1 VSHHSHS
8 TPSLDRKG
16 FSILPVL
23 VACVLTVLTACSTV
37 GTQRASS
44 PASGPPSASPA
55 ATASFPGAVIDDEGT
70 RVALARPAER
80 VVSLSPANTETVFAL
95 GKGGNLLAGTAFDD
109 FPPEAKP
116 LPDVATFDQG
126 VLVERVLEL
135 RPDVVLA
142 AGNNFTP
149 PKDIDRLRSLGIP
162 VIVLYAETVDEIL
175 ADIRLIGVVIG
186 APDEAQRMTAQ
197 MKRRIDTIR
206 DAASATGSRP
216 RVFYELGD
224 QPEIYGP
231 ADDSFVADLV
241 ELAGGDPITTGSR
254 TAFSIPLERLVAQD
268 PEVIVLGDANYGVT
282 ADTVRKRSGAWRQMT
297 AVKTGQIR
305 AVDDIVVTR
314 PGPRLADGLAQLARA
329 IHPGIEL
336 PAASSPGAPASPSS
350 PASPTPAG

>member
-1 VSHHSHS
+1 MRHHPRS

-16 FSILPVL
+16 FSILPV
-23 VACVLTVLTACSTV
+23 VAAVLAVLTACSMI
-37 GTQRASS
+37 GTQPATSPVAAS
-44 PASGPPSASPA
+44 AQPSVATPSFPA
-55 ATASFPGAVIDDEGT
+55 AVVDDEGT

-95 GKGGNLLAGTAFDD
+95 GKGANLLAGSAFDD
-109 FPPEAKP
+109 YPPEAKP
-116 LPDVATFDQG
+116 LPDVATYDQG
-126 VLVERVLEL
+126 VLVERVLQL

-149 PKDIDRLRSLGIP
+149 PRDIDRLRALGIP

-186 APDEAQRMTAQ
+186 APDEAQRMTDL
-197 MKRRIDTIR
+197 MKQRIRAIS
-206 DAASATGSRP
+206 DAASATGTRP

-241 ELAGGDPITTGSR
+241 DLAGGDPITTGSR
-254 TAFSIPLERLVAQD
+254 TAFTIPLERLVAQD

-282 ADTVRKRSGAWRQMT
+282 PDAVRKRSAAWRGMT

-305 AVDDIVVTR
+305 PVDDIIVTR
-314 PGPRLADGLAQLARA
+314 PGPRLADGLADLARA
-329 IHPGIEL
+329 IHPGIAL
-336 PAASSPGAPASPSS
+336 PAAPSPSPVMSAPAAATSAGPS
-350 PASPTPAG
+350 